1 MAELTD
7 VTPTGLAVGTAVD
20 AKAGRAALVAE
31 RDFQFNVLDYGV
43 VGDGVVDDLAAIK
56 TAVLAAASKGGVVF
70 FPAGV
75 YRVSNS
81 IEVKSPNVT
90 IQGAGRSATV
100 ISTTAN
106 KPIILGQNAPGLV
119 VRDLQLRGDG
129 DPAKGAQMGLLWTD
143 VADGLVHNVWVKDI
157 GYDGICL
164 LWGCTRCV
172 VSNNLVTG
180 CKDDG
185 INIGG
190 HPSVLSEHNVVSGNV
205 VRGSGNVGI
214 HISLNSQ
221 FSSVTG
227 NVVADCGT
235 NGIDTFQSGDQ
246 IGMGGNSITGN
257 VCQGNGKYGIYLF
270 NSDDNVMSGNKI
282 ADSGEKSIY
291 VNRSYRSVI
300 SNNQCTGS
308 AETAS
313 GGVYADTG
321 SQDMIVSGN
330 MFSGAGGVYLL
341 SPRTNFT
348 GNRIL
353 GATAPAVVVAA
364 QDCVVTDSIISD
376 STGIGINVTAQRCV
390 VSDNRVQT
398 GAEGVRLAAGSN
410 QSVVNGNVITGG
422 TNGVL
427 VSSNDC
433 VVGSNI
439 CDGQTSLGINVNG
452 GNDTVVSGNSVKAS
466 VTYGI
471 QVGGASARTQ
481 VIGNHIN
488 ATPRAVQITGTASG
502 TLVSGNITTG
512 TTGTNSISEGGTCT
526 GTVVAHNVLDKTPF
540 LASTGGTVYRELGA
554 DHVNNG
560 LEYGAVNNF
569 QRSAWRQVKAT
580 FTAPTGAS
588 LTATNLIPDGALLL
602 GVTARTNLALGA
614 TAGLTGYTVGD
625 GSDPDLWGAV
635 TSVGVSRGLS
645 SRDYTDP
652 AAAGRLYTSPQSV
665 VITATGGTF
674 DGTGEIELVAHYM
687 TCESSGV
694 SAVLLDKVEDVV
706 EDLNPITTLEG
717 EPVATTLEG
726 QVPVEIKP
734 AAKKRRTTK

>member
-422 TNGVL
+422 TNGV
-427 VSSNDC
+427 
-433 VVGSNI
+433 

-674 DGTGEIELVAHYM
+674 DGTGEIEVVAHYIS
-687 TCESSGV
+687 CESSGN
-694 SAVLLDKVEDVV
+694 STLLLDEIGDVV
-706 EDLNPITTLEG
+706 DELGDG
-717 EPVATTLEG
+717 ATTLEG
-726 QVPVEIKP
+726 VIP
-734 AAKKRRTTK
+734 AQPKKRAPRKKTT